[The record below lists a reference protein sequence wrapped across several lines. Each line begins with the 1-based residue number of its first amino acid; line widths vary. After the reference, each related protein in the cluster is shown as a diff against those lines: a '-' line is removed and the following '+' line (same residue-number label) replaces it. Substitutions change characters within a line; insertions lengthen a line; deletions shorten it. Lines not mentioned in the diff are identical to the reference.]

1 MYIYRYFRFSLC
13 LCVALYVI
21 YEMEGE
27 QIMEYVQETPIIPKR
42 IIHYSIPK
50 QMITKPAPHV
60 EMTLLA
66 NTFRDM
72 DLPQHPVIYDCWQ
85 NKEYSTQRYSGNVA
99 QQRLSFEEHPNEE
112 CQNSVGL
119 IKRVSTFFKKRPLS
133 RKNSIKSIGDV
144 KSEARNRGEG
154 LLGEVDNLNEQ
165 NVREN
170 LTSEHEKSPEGDS
183 KRYGLFS
190 FEETPPIQVLE
201 QGNINSE
208 LSSFKNTSLAE
219 NKRSSDSFVSL
230 KPGEDEHSPL
240 EISTCGNLTER
251 EDLQSGEERFDSA
264 AQNIKVA
271 SMKEKKKILQREQ
284 NRLITEII
292 RLENILNK
300 HRKAEAKN
308 NINKLEKKLSE
319 TDGFTS
325 VNTSVPVTPIMP
337 VLNTR
342 TSYPNIDF
350 HGTKVSD
357 VLDAFE
363 FEKHDDPLRD
373 KWNTLQFLEK
383 SFESKFESASELIQG
398 GELAAIKERNFQ
410 LAKLNNLC
418 FRVRESIKRR
428 QDLEKKLRTLSQDT
442 DNELL
447 FLMLE
452 NERRK
457 KSSVIIEFLSEI
469 IREKSKRLTAE
480 EQGFVNQNEVKPLI
494 LDLSARINRLNS
506 ILETKNTCIRR
517 LSNQ

>member
-1 MYIYRYFRFSLC
+1 
-13 LCVALYVI
+13 
-21 YEMEGE
+21 
-27 QIMEYVQETPIIPKR
+27 
-42 IIHYSIPK
+42 
-50 QMITKPAPHV
+50 MITKPAPHV

-72 DLPQHPVIYDCWQ
+72 DLPQHPVIHDCWQ

-264 AQNIKVA
+264 AQNIK
-271 SMKEKKKILQREQ
+271 
-284 NRLITEII
+284 
-292 RLENILNK
+292 
-300 HRKAEAKN
+300 AEAKD

>member
-1 MYIYRYFRFSLC
+1 M
-13 LCVALYVI
+13 
-21 YEMEGE
+21 
-27 QIMEYVQETPIIPKR
+27 
-42 IIHYSIPK
+42 
-50 QMITKPAPHV
+50 
-60 EMTLLA
+60 
-66 NTFRDM
+66 
-72 DLPQHPVIYDCWQ
+72 
-85 NKEYSTQRYSGNVA
+85 
-99 QQRLSFEEHPNEE
+99 
-112 CQNSVGL
+112 
-119 IKRVSTFFKKRPLS
+119 
-133 RKNSIKSIGDV
+133 
-144 KSEARNRGEG
+144 
-154 LLGEVDNLNEQ
+154 
-165 NVREN
+165 
-170 LTSEHEKSPEGDS
+170 
-183 KRYGLFS
+183 
-190 FEETPPIQVLE
+190 
-201 QGNINSE
+201 
-208 LSSFKNTSLAE
+208 
-219 NKRSSDSFVSL
+219 
-230 KPGEDEHSPL
+230 
-240 EISTCGNLTER
+240 
-251 EDLQSGEERFDSA
+251 
-264 AQNIKVA
+264 
-271 SMKEKKKILQREQ
+271 
-284 NRLITEII
+284 
-292 RLENILNK
+292 
-300 HRKAEAKN
+300 
-308 NINKLEKKLSE
+308 SE

>member
-1 MYIYRYFRFSLC
+1 
-13 LCVALYVI
+13 
-21 YEMEGE
+21 
-27 QIMEYVQETPIIPKR
+27 
-42 IIHYSIPK
+42 
-50 QMITKPAPHV
+50 MITKPAPHV

-72 DLPQHPVIYDCWQ
+72 DLPQHPVIHDCWQ

-144 KSEARNRGEG
+144 KSEA
-154 LLGEVDNLNEQ
+154 
-165 NVREN
+165 
-170 LTSEHEKSPEGDS
+170 H
-183 KRYGLFS
+183 
-190 FEETPPIQVLE
+190 PPIQVLE

>member
-1 MYIYRYFRFSLC
+1 
-13 LCVALYVI
+13 
-21 YEMEGE
+21 
-27 QIMEYVQETPIIPKR
+27 
-42 IIHYSIPK
+42 
-50 QMITKPAPHV
+50 MITKPAPHV
-60 EMTLLA
+60 EMTLVA

-72 DLPQHPVIYDCWQ
+72 DLPQHPVIHDCWQ

-264 AQNIKVA
+264 AQNI
-271 SMKEKKKILQREQ
+271 
-284 NRLITEII
+284 
-292 RLENILNK
+292 
-300 HRKAEAKN
+300 KAEAKN

>member
-1 MYIYRYFRFSLC
+1 
-13 LCVALYVI
+13 
-21 YEMEGE
+21 MEGE

-60 EMTLLA
+60 EMTLVA

-72 DLPQHPVIYDCWQ
+72 DLPQHPVIHDCWQ

-133 RKNSIKSIGDV
+133 RKNSIKSTGDV
-144 KSEARNRGEG
+144 KSEARNRGGG

-170 LTSEHEKSPEGDS
+170 LTSEHEKNPEGDS

-201 QGNINSE
+201 QGNTNSE
-208 LSSFKNTSLAE
+208 LSSFKNTSLAA

-251 EDLQSGEERFDSA
+251 EDL
-264 AQNIKVA
+264 
-271 SMKEKKKILQREQ
+271 
-284 NRLITEII
+284 LITEII

>member
-1 MYIYRYFRFSLC
+1 
-13 LCVALYVI
+13 
-21 YEMEGE
+21 MEGE

-60 EMTLLA
+60 ELTLVA

-72 DLPQHPVIYDCWQ
+72 DLPQHPVIHDCWQ

-170 LTSEHEKSPEGDS
+170 QTSEHEKKPEGDS

-190 FEETPPIQVLE
+190 FEETPPPIQVLE
-201 QGNINSE
+201 QGNTNSE

-251 EDLQSGEERFDSA
+251 EDLQSGEE
-264 AQNIKVA
+264 
-271 SMKEKKKILQREQ
+271 REQ

-442 DNELL
+442 DNELF

>member
-1 MYIYRYFRFSLC
+1 
-13 LCVALYVI
+13 
-21 YEMEGE
+21 
-27 QIMEYVQETPIIPKR
+27 
-42 IIHYSIPK
+42 
-50 QMITKPAPHV
+50 MITKPAPHV
-60 EMTLLA
+60 EMTLVA

-72 DLPQHPVIYDCWQ
+72 DLPQHPVIHDCWQ

-251 EDLQSGEERFDSA
+251 EDLQPGEERFDSA
-264 AQNIKVA
+264 AQNI
-271 SMKEKKKILQREQ
+271 
-284 NRLITEII
+284 
-292 RLENILNK
+292 
-300 HRKAEAKN
+300 KAEAKN